1 MSLSKRRIEAEE
13 ADVNQEIRLCAAC
26 GDRIEWEWDDDV
38 LSTRIEHSIIGPFT
52 TVWHCGCKPIHT
64 RRCVKC
70 SRPANTSEV
79 PICIECLQAYEEMIS
94 TYCRLEE
101 ALRVA
106 LPQLL
111 REMSQDG
118 QDGAAAARPAAE
130 APLPRPIFDA

>member
-1 MSLSKRRIEAEE
+1 MDE
-13 ADVNQEIRLCAAC
+13 RLCGYLATIVSGHYRERAYQ
-26 GDRIEWEWDDDV
+26 V
-38 LSTRIEHSIIGPFT
+38 A
-52 TVWHCGCKPIHT
+52 
-64 RRCVKC
+64 
-70 SRPANTSEV
+70 SRQRVDYS
-79 PICIECLQAYEEMIS
+79 QAYEEMIS

-101 ALRVA
+101 VLRVA